1 MLLCIRTTIDIPDPL
16 FRAAKQRAAD
26 EGVSLREI
34 VLRAL
39 QRQLGGTRR
48 RGYRFRWRT
57 EKGKLLPGV
66 DLNDRQSLYD
76 VLDGRE

>member
-1 MLLCIRTTIDIPDPL
+1 MRTTIDIPDPL

-39 QRQLGGTRR
+39 QRQLGGARR
-48 RGYRFRWRT
+48 TGYRFRWRT
-57 EKGKLLPGV
+57 EKGRLLPGV

-76 VLDGRE
+76 VMDGRA